1 MFVLTMSVSLEPVC
15 RDVLHLTRKLMRR
28 RKATLI
34 KVDYSPD
41 LWSQR
46 SCIENVICLLKLVS
60 KSQCWAGFVAALAR
74 HHNMY
79 IVVCLVG
86 VPQTFLPG
94 IACKCKVCCGA
105 GRCSVGL
112 SPDITM
118 NALLCVWWEGHG
130 SSAWHCM

>member
-1 MFVLTMSVSLEPVC
+1 MSVSLEPVC

-60 KSQCWAGFVAALAR
+60 KSQCWAGFVAL
-74 HHNMY
+74 
-79 IVVCLVG
+79 
-86 VPQTFLPG
+86 LPG
-94 IACKCKVCCGA
+94 ITIC
-105 GRCSVGL
+105 
-112 SPDITM
+112 I
-118 NALLCVWWEGHG
+118 LLCVWWECRRLFCLALHVNVKCVAVLDGVLWG
-130 SSAWHCM
+130 SHQISQ